1 MALRLL
7 TKSASVAAVRPM
19 LAAQRSTASVAY
31 VICIRHMATAT
42 SDEKSVSPDSKA
54 QSILDALPGN
64 SLISKTGVVTAIAGL
79 STYLISQELYIFN
92 EETLVLLAFAAT
104 FGGIVKSARA
114 PFNEWADG
122 HINKIRSILE
132 KARADH
138 KVAVAERID
147 QVGQM
152 KDVVEVTQ
160 ALYALSKE
168 TAQLEAEAFELK
180 QKTAV
185 TAEVKSVLDSWV
197 RYETSV
203 REREQS
209 KLAAYMIEKIKADL
223 LDPKLQAQILEESI
237 SQVEKIASTKA

>member
-19 LAAQRSTASVAY
+19 LAAQRSTASVA
-31 VICIRHMATAT
+31 IRQMATST
-42 SDEKSVSPDSKA
+42 SEEKSVSPDSKA

-64 SLISKTGVVTAIAGL
+64 SLISKTGVVTAFAGL
-79 STYLISQELYIFN
+79 STYLISQELYVFN

-122 HINKIRSILE
+122 HISKIRSILE
-132 KARADH
+132 KARVDH
-138 KVAVAERID
+138 KSAVVERID

-168 TAQLEAEAFELK
+168 TAQLEAQAFELK
-180 QKTAV
+180 QKTAL
-185 TAEVKSVLDSWV
+185 TAEVKAVLDSWV

-223 LDPKLQAQILEESI
+223 QDPKLQAQILEESI
-237 SQVEKIASTKA
+237 SQVEKIAKA

>member
-7 TKSASVAAVRPM
+7 TKSSTVAAVRPL
-19 LAAQRSTASVAY
+19 LAAQRPGASLAVRHMSTAV
-31 VICIRHMATAT
+31 
-42 SDEKSVSPDSKA
+42 EENKPESKA
-54 QSILDALPGN
+54 QSILDSLPGN
-64 SLISKTGVVTAIAGL
+64 SLISKTAYVTAFTSAAA
-79 STYLISQELYIFN
+79 YLISKEIYIFN
-92 EETLVLLAFAAT
+92 EESLVLFAFAAT
-104 FGGIVKSARA
+104 FGGIVKNARE

-122 HINKIRSILE
+122 HISKIRAILQR
-132 KARADH
+132 ARVDH
-138 KVAVAERID
+138 KSAVENRID

-152 KDVVEVTQ
+152 KDVVEVTK

-180 QKTAV
+180 QQTAL
-185 TAEVKSVLDSWV
+185 TSEVKSVLDSWV

-223 LDPKLQAQILEESI
+223 QNPELQSKILEESI
-237 SQVEKIASTKA
+237 ENVERITSAKA

>member
-1 MALRLL
+1 MGVARRLG
-7 TKSASVAAVRPM
+7 TD
-19 LAAQRSTASVAY
+19 STHLFQHV
-31 VICIRHMATAT
+31 
-42 SDEKSVSPDSKA
+42 ENKPESKA
-54 QSILDALPGN
+54 QSILDSLPGD
-64 SLISKTGVVTAIAGL
+64 SLVSKTAYVTAFTSAAAYLISKEI
-79 STYLISQELYIFN
+79 YIFN
-92 EETLVLLAFAAT
+92 EESLVLFAFAAT
-104 FGGIVKSARA
+104 FGGIVKSARE

-122 HINKIRSILE
+122 HINKIRSILQ

-138 KVAVAERID
+138 RIAVEDRID

-152 KDVVEVTQ
+152 KDVVSVTK

-180 QKTAV
+180 QQTIL
-185 TAEVKSVLDSWV
+185 TAEVKTVLDSWV

-223 LDPKLQAQILEESI
+223 QDPNVQSKILEESI
-237 SQVEKIASTKA
+237 GEVERITSTKA